1 MDDMVLEEKKI
12 KNICNF
18 YVSEYHLEIML
29 LPYISN
35 KIDNKQKI
43 SVITEKDLRETINVV
58 IDKINLEHNKKEM
71 IKSIGWNNQNIENI
85 HENSN
90 IILIGSQEFINSVT
104 FKIKEKNI
112 ENIRIIAF
120 YDYNE
125 VKDNMKEIVVNYD
138 GILNTLGIKNI

>member
-1 MDDMVLEEKKI
+1 MVLEEKKI

-35 KIDNKQKI
+35 KIDNKEKI

-112 ENIRIIAF
+112 ENIRIIAC

>member
-1 MDDMVLEEKKI
+1 MVLEEKKI

-35 KIDNKQKI
+35 KIDNKEKI

-104 FKIKEKNI
+104 FKIKEKNK
-112 ENIRIIAF
+112 ENIRIIAC

-125 VKDNMKEIVVNYD
+125 IKDNMQDIANKYD
-138 GILNTLGIKNI
+138 GVLNTLGIKNLK